1 MMVLA
6 CTFSLSIPIPALD
19 LDDLTKNS
27 DMIVSGEV
35 LSLQEAG
42 STTIRVNSSE
52 IRSHILAGRIH
63 VARVLKGET
72 RSPELSFQF
81 YAPEVFVGW
90 RSAELH
96 TFAVFFFRAR
106 PTGNFEFTSP
116 YHPFALAIPGTSV
129 AGSTPID
136 RVIAEIDGAV
146 ASPTTSVEQK
156 LTALFF
162 LSRSRS
168 AASNA
173 ALRSVLQYA
182 EPRLRL
188 TAAAALLER
197 NDISGLALA
206 AEALLHG
213 SPGMSEVIS
222 HNLAYAIG
230 EGVKD
235 PKAIPA
241 LTKLLNS
248 RDPELRRAAASA
260 LMRTQSS
267 EAIGPL
273 LAALGDSDFDVRYYS
288 VVGLAEITGQT
299 DWRPNRE
306 AFLADQETYLRHWRG
321 WGQNR

>member
-1 MMVLA
+1 MSNGRQMLLPTMRERIGAGALPEVLPPVVASSWIASRAKTPFTPPLLLVLPPVRRCNIGVKTGAQVARYRETVSASNPTPCRNTLTMRLSKRLLVRHPKKSLEKRMRPLRLVFLLLIMMVLA

-116 YHPFALAIPGTSV
+116 YHPFALAIPGRSV
-129 AGSTPID
+129 A
-136 RVIAEIDGAV
+136 
-146 ASPTTSVEQK
+146 
-156 LTALFF
+156 
-162 LSRSRS
+162 RSLHRRPRS
-168 AASNA
+168 N
-173 ALRSVLQYA
+173 RS
-182 EPRLRL
+182 
-188 TAAAALLER
+188 
-197 NDISGLALA
+197 
-206 AEALLHG
+206 
-213 SPGMSEVIS
+213 
-222 HNLAYAIG
+222 
-230 EGVKD
+230 
-235 PKAIPA
+235 
-241 LTKLLNS
+241 
-248 RDPELRRAAASA
+248 
-260 LMRTQSS
+260 
-267 EAIGPL
+267 
-273 LAALGDSDFDVRYYS
+273 
-288 VVGLAEITGQT
+288 
-299 DWRPNRE
+299 
-306 AFLADQETYLRHWRG
+306 
-321 WGQNR
+321 